1 MTPLRRSA
9 WLLALLGALRLCDP
23 ANQIFETS
31 IAVDGVELPLRL
43 FEGQTVVTAAENFV
57 LEHGLIAPSQEPMA
71 SLLVAQL
78 AEALRERV
86 ASAADAA
93 PAHAAERV
101 TGAPAPLLTVTV
113 AVDGRDHVFEFFA
126 GADPVRAAHDFC
138 GKLGV
143 NAVAHSRCRKQL
155 VDEVVAQLARRK
167 PLVDAPKDETPLPPL
182 LEVAVRLSEDG
193 DERMLRVNPGES
205 PESAARAFCAVNG
218 IEPNDHLAVLT
229 HEIEARLRARRE
241 AVVSDA
247 WSRARASEP
256 VPEEPAGQL
265 LFSIPVTLA
274 GRVYSVEYHEGES
287 ALGAAS
293 AFCESMWNTIARR
306 LLELDQLESY
316 SVGECTDLLEKTV
329 LIMLDSLLAPNVT
342 DVPTAGGR

>member
-43 FEGQTVVTAAENFV
+43 FEGQTVVTAAANFV

-126 GADPVRAAHDFC
+126 GADPVRAAHNFC

-167 PLVDAPKDETPLPPL
+167 PLVDAPKDERQT
-182 LEVAVRLSEDG
+182 
-193 DERMLRVNPGES
+193 
-205 PESAARAFCAVNG
+205 CAVG
-218 IEPNDHLAVLT
+218 MS
-229 HEIEARLRARRE
+229 RLGFSRHGAIRE
-241 AVVSDA
+241 ASRRTFLRHEHASPGLTLNQGFAATSPRDDENVASRLDLQHFFGVRFCPVSQ
-247 WSRARASEP
+247 WR
-256 VPEEPAGQL
+256 
-265 LFSIPVTLA
+265 
-274 GRVYSVEYHEGES
+274 
-287 ALGAAS
+287 
-293 AFCESMWNTIARR
+293 
-306 LLELDQLESY
+306 
-316 SVGECTDLLEKTV
+316 
-329 LIMLDSLLAPNVT
+329 
-342 DVPTAGGR
+342 